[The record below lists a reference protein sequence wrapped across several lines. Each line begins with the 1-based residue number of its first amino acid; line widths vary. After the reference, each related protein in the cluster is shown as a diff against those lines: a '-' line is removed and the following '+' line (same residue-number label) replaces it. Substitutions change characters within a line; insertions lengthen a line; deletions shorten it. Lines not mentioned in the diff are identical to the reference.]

1 MRQNETFE
9 KLLDEQAAL
18 AGQDTGKETA
28 SPEVTFGT
36 TETMEDYA
44 KELEASYK
52 RVARGDILQG
62 TVISVDDEGLI
73 LDLDYFTP
81 GKVPPEQISPDPTF
95 DYVSR
100 IHIGDKLSAA
110 VLSTDDG
117 SGYMLMSVKEAAA
130 DSAWEKLR
138 ALQAQKQV
146 VSGRIAETVPA
157 GAILYVEGVRGFIP
171 VSKLSLQFVEDTS
184 VYQGQTV
191 RVQIIEADEEQNR
204 LVLSARELLAQ
215 EEIARKNEKVNR
227 IKADTVVEGTVKE
240 IKDYGAFVDIGDG
253 ITGLLHISQISEQR
267 IKHPRAV
274 LKEGDKIRVKIIKV
288 ADGKV
293 SLSMKVLAEI
303 AAREEEENL
312 FDYHSEGDATTGLGE
327 LLKGIKL

>member
-18 AGQDTGKETA
+18 EGQSSGTEAGEA
-28 SPEVTFGT
+28 AFGT

-44 KELEASYK
+44 KELEDSYK
-52 RVARGDILQG
+52 RVVRGDVLQG
-62 TVISVDDEGLI
+62 TVISVDEEGLI

-81 GKVPPEQISPDPTF
+81 GKVPPEEISSDPTF
-95 DYVSR
+95 DYLHE
-100 IHIGDKLSAA
+100 IHIGDKVSAA

-117 SGYMLMSVKEAAA
+117 SGYMLMSVKEAAV
-130 DSAWEKLR
+130 DSAWDKLR
-138 ALQAQKQV
+138 TIQAQKQIV
-146 VSGRIAETVPA
+146 TGKIAETVPA
-157 GAILYVEGVRGFIP
+157 GAILYVEGIRGFIP

-215 EEIARKNEKVNR
+215 EEIARKNEKINR
-227 IKADTVVEGTVKE
+227 IKVDTVVEGTVKE

-253 ITGLLHISQISEQR
+253 ITGLLHISQISMQR
-267 IKHPRAV
+267 IKHPRVV
-274 LKEGDKIRVKIIKV
+274 LKEGDQVRVKIIKV

-293 SLSMKVLAEI
+293 SLSMKALAEI
-303 AAREEEENL
+303 AAREEEENS
-312 FDYHSEGDATTGLGE
+312 FNYHSEGEATTGLGS